1 MATSPFRLVE
11 RPFCRPFRC
20 IALPH
25 VGQQARRERWV
36 DTGAEHDREHVYLSE
51 SAVTQAARL
60 LGWVPGGELA
70 LQHRAAVALSAEVD
84 QLRAE
89 LAEVREAWDAVDVI
103 ERQGMLA
110 KGAK

>member
-25 VGQQARRERWV
+25 VGQQARNERWV

-60 LGWVPGGELA
+60 LGWVPGGDLA
-70 LQHRAAVALSAEVD
+70 LEHRRAVALSAEVD

-89 LAEVREAWDAVDVI
+89 LAEVRAAWDAVDVI
-103 ERQGMLA
+103 ERNGMLA
-110 KGAK
+110 KGAT